1 MLLSL
6 QELDKQNNR
15 MRCTTD
21 GLTTVVAMTIHGR
34 PIPLSRPR
42 FSSRGGRG
50 GVYMSLRP
58 AESAFRVSMDRLV
71 DEMQL

>member
-21 GLTTVVAMTIHGR
+21 GLTTVVAMTIRLARGSRVGVVGEACTCRFGR
-34 PIPLSRPR
+34 QRAL
-42 FSSRGGRG
+42 FA
-50 GVYMSLRP
+50 SLWT
-58 AESAFRVSMDRLV
+58 V
-71 DEMQL
+71 